1 MASSLSHLLLPKAPL
16 ILPSFPIRSCP
27 RNSSNLLS
35 FFPYTRPYL
44 RRRNS
49 LTKIPFALTESDS
62 PKFLEPDSTTLLQEL
77 AVSIIFFP
85 YLFNEFLFFIFYFLP
100 AGVSKCCLFPCFCRR
115 NSFYHLITFLGCP
128 GIFALM

>member
-27 RNSSNLLS
+27 RNSFNLPS
-35 FFPYTRPYL
+35 FFPYTPHYL

-62 PKFLEPDSTTLLQEL
+62 PKFLEPDSQTLLQEL

-85 YLFNEFLFFIFYFLP
+85 YLFNDFFFFFLP